1 MRIAISAK
9 TRTRPDRPASID
21 NCRCSR
27 NQSIATRSV
36 DGFSDNRMSVS
47 HPSVVSMLQCT
58 ELPCSHAADR
68 TCAVQPRTA
77 IPVSSDSAVESLQGL
92 LRPHTAIKDDA
103 HPATVAVSLSGHTAT
118 DRPLKG
124 IGTVMSSSMAIKPN
138 SLRTKSW
145 LDIQSTAAD
154 QVPGWPTWVTTA
166 SLQKGERNPLR
177 TKDVPSK
184 CSHPSGCAAMCFRLP
199 LVPVL
204 DCGMGCRC
212 QTWHSSLFLPVY
224 ISCKREL
231 PMQVQY
237 RSWPPQPQAWR
248 LQRCVSLSAWAV
260 RAGAVVRAARSERR
274 FRWLDDEYR
283 PRLKSAWLRLG
294 GRWIV
299 QDRCDAPELHSLCHS
314 QFSRRR
320 QRAWRSAAA
329 PGLSLPVV
337 CFPPENCLR
346 TRHHKDR

>member
-27 NQSIATRSV
+27 NQSIATPLCYAARQQFKPPDRQTHPLTYSHTQTRSV

-103 HPATVAVSLSGHTAT
+103 HPASVAVSLSGHTAT

-124 IGTVMSSSMAIKPN
+124 IGTVMSSSMATKPN

-154 QVPGWPTWVTTA
+154 QVPV
-166 SLQKGERNPLR
+166 
-177 TKDVPSK
+177 
-184 CSHPSGCAAMCFRLP
+184 SHPP
-199 LVPVL
+199 
-204 DCGMGCRC
+204 
-212 QTWHSSLFLPVY
+212 
-224 ISCKREL
+224 
-231 PMQVQY
+231 
-237 RSWPPQPQAWR
+237 
-248 LQRCVSLSAWAV
+248 WADQNT
-260 RAGAVVRAARSERR
+260 SKT
-274 FRWLDDEYR
+274 
-283 PRLKSAWLRLG
+283 LKHH
-294 GRWIV
+294 
-299 QDRCDAPELHSLCHS
+299 LH
-314 QFSRRR
+314 
-320 QRAWRSAAA
+320 A
-329 PGLSLPVV
+329 PGRLS
-337 CFPPENCLR
+337 
-346 TRHHKDR
+346 HKV